1 MKREPLVLLGV
12 VLLAVAASAINPRAY
27 GTWALEV
34 LPIALAAPL
43 LVATYR
49 RFPLTPLAYRLI
61 ALHALILTL
70 GAQYTYAEVPLGF
83 WMEDWFGFDRNHYD
97 RIGHFAQGLVPAIV
111 VRELLLRRTP
121 LVPGRWLVTIITFV
135 CLGISGGF
143 EMFEG
148 FVGMLGGGNAADY
161 LGTQGDQWDTQ
172 WDMTMALIGASVA
185 QLLFS
190 RVHDRQLASVA
201 QPAGAGGERG

>member
-12 VLLAVAASAINPRAY
+12 VLAAVAGSAINPHSW

-34 LPIALAAPL
+34 LPIALAAVPL
-43 LVATYR
+43 VRTYE
-49 RFPLTPLAYRLI
+49 RFPLTPLTYRLI

-70 GAQYTYAEVPLGF
+70 GAHYTYAEVPLGF

-97 RIGHFAQGLVPAIV
+97 RIGHFAQGFIPAIV

-121 LVPGRWLVTIITFV
+121 LVPGRWLITLITFV

-143 EMFEG
+143 EVFEG
-148 FVGMLGGGNAADY
+148 FVGMLGGDNAADY

-172 WDMTMALIGASVA
+172 WDMTMALLGATAA

-190 RVHDRQLASVA
+190 RVHDRQIKLVEVRHEGE
-201 QPAGAGGERG
+201 QGGR